1 MNINDLISSIQ
12 TFIPEFNTSYCVI
25 NGALMRLD
33 EIENMGY
40 REFWM
45 RSKWNMPKKLYKYF
59 PNIKNNDGEQI
70 NYSHLALENNT
81 VFMQSPSKFDD
92 VYDSDIHIEYEEYEK
107 YRLREYCYR
116 SQLNIGSEATSQELG
131 DCFLRWIFDTYQR
144 THSFDDF
151 FQIKPESEIEELS
164 NQCFCMRLKNEYLK
178 GLDWGAAL
186 AKVIR
191 IEYED
196 YTSYLKT
203 TFRTA
208 CFTTTPYSQLMWGGS
223 YADCHRGFCIEY
235 TVLPEDIT
243 YQEIYQNLFPIVYCK
258 ARPNITERIVAYKD
272 KPPTEENLWDI
283 YFHGALR
290 KSIDWAYQNEWRLLL
305 PIGRAKETN
314 YNVAFFPI
322 TKVFLGNRMT
332 YENRKSIIEICHGRN
347 IPYVGVTRNPEY
359 FEMQDCNVLCEDCP
373 QYQMDI

>member
-116 SQLNIGSEATSQELG
+116 SQLNIGSEATSEELG

-151 FQIKPESEIEELS
+151 FQIVICQILARTKFLHNEEGGLVTIRRILQ
-164 NQCFCMRLKNEYLK
+164 NAFQCFPIICVLFQPFFIQLFKQR
-178 GLDWGAAL
+178 
-186 AKVIR
+186 
-191 IEYED
+191 
-196 YTSYLKT
+196 S
-203 TFRTA
+203 TFQREEKKL
-208 CFTTTPYSQLMWGGS
+208 S
-223 YADCHRGFCIEY
+223 RGQQRE
-235 TVLPEDIT
+235 
-243 YQEIYQNLFPIVYCK
+243 
-258 ARPNITERIVAYKD
+258 
-272 KPPTEENLWDI
+272 
-283 YFHGALR
+283 
-290 KSIDWAYQNEWRLLL
+290 
-305 PIGRAKETN
+305 
-314 YNVAFFPI
+314 
-322 TKVFLGNRMT
+322 
-332 YENRKSIIEICHGRN
+332 
-347 IPYVGVTRNPEY
+347 
-359 FEMQDCNVLCEDCP
+359 
-373 QYQMDI
+373 